1 MDLSTPLI
9 LALLALPVV
18 LVAARY
24 ALRRDLHRT
33 ALFLVIAAPLIGAT
47 TYVVCARMLTTAAP
61 SQTASSGAATAD
73 SPSQPTSAMPS
84 DTGAAPG
91 GGRIAELHGQAEEAR
106 RAKNY
111 ALATARFREI
121 TQVAPFDPDG
131 WADLGD
137 AQAAAAGGDL
147 TAGQAAIDRALELD
161 ADHPKALWLK
171 ASLKLQLKDY
181 KAAADL
187 WQRLLKG
194 LPAGSSDAK
203 IVQTNLDEA
212 KRLMTGNGAK
222 P

>member
-1 MDLSTPLI
+1 LSTPLI
-9 LALLALPVV
+9 LALLALPMV
-18 LVAARY
+18 LVAAHY
-24 ALRRDLHRT
+24 ALRRDRHRT
-33 ALFLVIAAPLIGAT
+33 ALCLIIVAPLVAAT
-47 TYVVCARMLTTAAP
+47 TYVASERIVAPAPSAAP
-61 SQTASSGAATAD
+61 APTRSASTEPPAAQPVDEAPSATAST
-73 SPSQPTSAMPS
+73 
-84 DTGAAPG
+84 PG
-91 GGRIAELHGQAEEAR
+91 GGRIAELHAQAEEAR

-111 ALATARFREI
+111 ALAASRFREI
-121 TQVAPFDPDG
+121 TQIAPFDPDG
-131 WADLGD
+131 WADWGD

-161 ADHPKALWLK
+161 ANHPKALWLK

-187 WQRLLKG
+187 WQRLLRG
-194 LPAGSSDAK
+194 LPADSSDAK